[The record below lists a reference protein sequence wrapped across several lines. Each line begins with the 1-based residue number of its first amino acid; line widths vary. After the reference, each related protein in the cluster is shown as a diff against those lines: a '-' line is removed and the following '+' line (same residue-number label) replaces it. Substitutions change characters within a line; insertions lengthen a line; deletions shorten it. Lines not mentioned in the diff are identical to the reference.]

1 MNIHGD
7 TVKFHIDMLNDRRR
21 TSSYLASIREI
32 VRPGDVVLD
41 IGTGTGIYA
50 LAAARAGAR
59 HVYAVEAG
67 RIALLAKHLF
77 AANGLAHRITLIRGP
92 STDAWLPE
100 RADVLIS
107 ELIGN
112 EPLGEHV
119 IGITQDATERL
130 LKPSARLIPESIKI
144 FVLLLTIPATE
155 LDKLTFQRDTL
166 QKWRS
171 WYGLDFSSLTALADD
186 GPPGLGF
193 EYFVNPYVMRQ
204 WRILSDPVLVAS
216 IDLRTSQR
224 PWIRTHKMLTAVE
237 SGELNGL
244 AVYFELN
251 AASKPFLSTHP
262 TVVDQQ
268 NHWQS
273 PVRILTNPMSLLTG
287 DKLRLEYWYRRHD
300 SLSGCEI
307 SLADSHR
314 TSGARERHSRPDG
327 RGLSWTPKMRQLAKV
342 EPCP

>member
-7 TVKFHIDMLNDRRR
+7 TVKFHIGMLNDRRR

-92 STDAWLPE
+92 STEAWLAE

-119 IGITQDATERL
+119 IGITQDATKRL
-130 LKPSARLIPESIKI
+130 LKPRARLIPESIRI
-144 FVLLLTIPATE
+144 YVLLVTIPAAE
-155 LDKLTFQRDTL
+155 LGQLTFRRDTL
-166 QKWRS
+166 LKWRS
-171 WYGLDFSSLTALADD
+171 WYQLDFSALTALTDD

-193 EYFVNPYVMRQ
+193 EYFLNPYVMRQ
-204 WRILSDPVLVAS
+204 WKILSDPLLVAN
-216 IDLRTSQR
+216 IDLRTRQR
-224 PWIRTHKMLTAVE
+224 PWIRTHRTLTAVE
-237 SGELNGL
+237 PGELNGL
-244 AVYFELN
+244 VVYFELG
-251 AASKPFLSTHP
+251 AASRTFLSTHP
-262 TVVDQQ
+262 AIVDES

-273 PVRILTNPMSLLTG
+273 PLRILTNPISLMPG
-287 DKLRLEYWYRRHD
+287 NKLRLEYWYKRHG
-300 SLSGCEI
+300 SLSGCKI

-314 TSGARERHSRPDG
+314 ISGARKRLFRESVRLTRE
-327 RGLSWTPKMRQLAKV
+327 A
-342 EPCP
+342 